1 MNMVPVGRQDLTGVL
16 DWIYEHDQVRKDFE
30 AKFPF
35 LAYAYLNGGNLE
47 AVNGVI
53 RLKDTGL
60 GEYLKV
66 EQSQDPDYPGVDIEF
81 ASRVVDGTD
90 AAVTYPRVCVEQ
102 NKDSGQVRVLIWDD
116 PLNEDYTREILLTDS
131 FVQYIQQSG
140 LGRA

>member
-1 MNMVPVGRQDLTGVL
+1 MSMVPVGRQDPIGVL
-16 DWIYEHDQVRKDFE
+16 DWIYEHDQVRRDFE
-30 AKFPF
+30 SRFPILA
-35 LAYAYLNGGNLE
+35 LAYTHGGNLE
-47 AVNGVI
+47 AVNGVV

-90 AAVTYPRVCVEQ
+90 AAVTYPRVCIEQ

-116 PLNEDYTREILLTDS
+116 PLNEDYTREIPLTDA
-131 FVQYIQQSG
+131 FMQYVQQSS
-140 LGRA
+140 LGR